1 MVVVKMCGAGRKK
14 KARLLG
20 EPFSICASLVDLL
33 NRGYIVCT
41 RPFFALSSLEINL
54 LVLIE
59 ICVTCSFHFRVVD
72 EQIIAAVIGSN
83 KTITFVCIKPFYCS

>member
-1 MVVVKMCGAGRKK
+1 MVVVKMCGAGCKK
-14 KARLLG
+14 RLASWASL
-20 EPFSICASLVDLL
+20 SICANLVVSL

-41 RPFFALSSLEINL
+41 RPFFALSYLEVNL
-54 LVLIE
+54 LVLVE
-59 ICVTCSFHFRVVD
+59 ICVTCSFHFRVMD